1 MSSLERASSSSFSIS
16 PLRPS
21 RSVFLARAAC
31 RPTNR
36 LPFPLRNAHACS
48 SSEQSEQNSRAF
60 PSRGYVCTFQR
71 RFLSFVPW
79 RSLYS
84 LPSPTARPSSY
95 LQCFRTLKS
104 SHTVVLSFS
113 IQRCDCKNC
122 RDDRLQISC
131 SDSVD
136 FHRRDFQPSKFS
148 FLFISSIPNYSSF
161 KYAARNTFP
170 LFLRRILAN
179 KHTLATDDR

>member
-1 MSSLERASSSSFSIS
+1 M
-16 PLRPS
+16 
-21 RSVFLARAAC
+21 FLARTAC
-31 RPTNR
+31 RPTEDR

-104 SHTVVLSFS
+104 SHTVVLFFS
-113 IQRCDCKNC
+113 SQRCNCKNG
-122 RDDRLQISC
+122 RNDRLQTFC
-131 SDSVD
+131 SNFVD
-136 FHRRDFQPSKFS
+136 FQRRDFQPSKFS
-148 FLFISSIPNYSSF
+148 FLFVSLLARSQIIFSF
-161 KYAARNTFP
+161 KYIASNTFP
-170 LFLRRILAN
+170 LFFRSILAN
-179 KHTLATDDR
+179 KHTRHE

>member
-1 MSSLERASSSSFSIS
+1 M
-16 PLRPS
+16 
-21 RSVFLARAAC
+21 FLARTAC
-31 RPTNR
+31 RPTDR

-104 SHTVVLSFS
+104 SHTVALFFFLFNY
-113 IQRCDCKNC
+113 CDCKNG
-122 RDDRLQISC
+122 RDDQLQISC
-131 SDSVD
+131 SNFVD
-136 FHRRDFQPSKFS
+136 FHRRDFQSSKFS
-148 FLFISSIPNYSSF
+148 FLFISLIPNYFSF
-161 KYAARNTFP
+161 KYVARNTFP

-179 KHTLATDDR
+179 KHTRYG